1 MTVLVT
7 GAAGFIGSEV
17 SLRLLARGDEV
28 IGLDNLNS
36 YYDPALKRARLAR
49 LETAGGQWQLVQR
62 DLEDRSAI
70 AALFADYKP
79 RAVVHL
85 AAQAG
90 VRYSIE
96 NPAAYIRATSMALET
111 CSRAAA
117 TRA

>member
-17 SLRLLARGDEV
+17 SLRLLARGAAV
-28 IGLDNLNS
+28 ISLDNLNG

-49 LETAGGQWQLVQR
+49 IEMAGGQWQFLQR

-70 AALFADYKP
+70 AALFADCKP
-79 RAVVHL
+79 KVVVHL

-96 NPAAYIRATSMALET
+96 NPAP
-111 CSRAAA
+111 
-117 TRA
+117 